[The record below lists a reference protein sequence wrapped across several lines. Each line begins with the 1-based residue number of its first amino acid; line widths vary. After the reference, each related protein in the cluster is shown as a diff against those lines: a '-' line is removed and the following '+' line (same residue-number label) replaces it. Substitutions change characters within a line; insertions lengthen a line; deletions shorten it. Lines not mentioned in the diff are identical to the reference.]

1 MKKSFLK
8 ENSTKTNKKE
18 SNKVIES
25 ISRFSDL
32 TIDTIR
38 ILGVEAIER
47 AKSGHPGIVLGAAPI
62 MYALFRENIILNP
75 SNPTFPNRDRFV
87 LSAGHGSA
95 LLYAT
100 MHLAGYKDISL
111 EDVKNFR
118 NINSKTAGHP
128 ENILIPGIDATTG
141 PLGQGVSL
149 AVGMAIAETKLSTY
163 FKKYKLF
170 NHYTYCLFGDGCFQE
185 GIFHES
191 LSIASKLKLNKLILI
206 YDSNDIQLDGKVS
219 DSTEINNKKY
229 FEALGI
235 NYIKVDNGNNS
246 FAISN
251 AIKQAKSCED
261 KPTVIEVKTIIGY
274 KSAYQNSNKAH
285 GNALNDYQIK
295 ELKDSLSYHNDKFEI
310 SRNAYVDFEPLSKRG
325 LVAENNF
332 DRALE
337 NLKKDNEKFEVY
349 KNLVNKSI
357 MLNDKDFSSFP
368 PVTNAATRNISGDII
383 QIITQKNPLITLLSA
398 DISSST
404 KIWSLTGD
412 LYSSTNRMGVNLNLG
427 VREFAMNGICA
438 GITIHSGLKAMTS
451 TFLSFSDYNKAA
463 IRLAAISENPMIA
476 VYSHD
481 SISVGEDGP
490 THQPIEQIWSL
501 RLIPNHILFRP
512 CNFAETL
519 EAFKYALASVDK
531 PVTIITSRLEFEQI
545 NSKSKSSKG
554 GYVLLSNKSHDIT
567 LVATGS
573 EIAVANRVQKILSD
587 EYNVK
592 SNIVS
597 MPSVELFMKQSV
609 VYRNH
614 VLGSKP
620 IISIEFGST
629 YPWFKLV
636 DFAVGINKFG
646 YSGKFQDIL
655 KKMKL
660 TDRDI
665 SEKIITYLENNTK
678 LKIINKDKK

>member
-1 MKKSFLK
+1 MKKTFLK
-8 ENSTKTNKKE
+8 TDSINSKKKE
-18 SNKVIES
+18 LDKSLDS

-32 TIDTIR
+32 SIDTIR

-47 AKSGHPGIVLGAAPI
+47 ASSGHPGIVLGAAPI
-62 MYALFRENIILNP
+62 MYALFRENIVLNP
-75 SNPTFPNRDRFV
+75 SNPNFLNRDRFV

-100 MHLAGYKDISL
+100 MHLAGYKDITL

-118 NINSKTAGHP
+118 CINSKTAGHP

-235 NYIKVDNGNNS
+235 NYIKVENGNNS
-246 FAISN
+246 SAISN
-251 AIKQAKSCED
+251 AIKLAKSCED

-274 KSAYQNSNKAH
+274 KSAYNNSNKAH

-295 ELKDSLSYHNDKFEI
+295 ELKDNLSYHNDKFEI
-310 SRNAYVDFEPLSKRG
+310 SRNAYLDFEPLSKRG
-325 LVAENNF
+325 LIANNNF
-332 DRALE
+332 NRALE
-337 NLKKDNEKFEVY
+337 NLKRDNEKFGVY
-349 KNLVNKSI
+349 TNLINKSFI
-357 MLNDKDFSSFP
+357 LSEKDFSLFP
-368 PVTNAATRNISGDII
+368 FASNAATRNISGDIV
-383 QIITQKNPLITLLSA
+383 QIIAQKNPLITLLSA

-404 KIWSLTGD
+404 KIWSKDGN
-412 LYSSTNRMGVNLNLG
+412 LYSSTNRLGINLNVG

-438 GITIHSGLKAMTS
+438 GITIHSGLKAITS

-463 IRLAAISENPMIA
+463 IRLAAISENPMISI
-476 VYSHD
+476 YSHD

-512 CNFAETL
+512 CNFSETL
-519 EAFKYALASVDK
+519 EAFKYALASTDK

-545 NSKSKSSKG
+545 NSKNKSSKG
-554 GYVLLSNKSHDIT
+554 GYLLLSNKSHDIT

-573 EIAVANRVQKILSD
+573 EVAVANKVLKILAN

-597 MPSVELFMKQSV
+597 IPSVELFMKQSI

-614 VLGSKP
+614 VLGNKP

-636 DFAVGINKFG
+636 DFAIGINKFG
-646 YSGKFQDIL
+646 YSGKFPDIL

-665 SEKIITYLENNTK
+665 SEKIVVYLENNTK
-678 LKIINKDKK
+678 VKITNKK